1 MSASIAFLCR
11 NPQHR
16 AHPDIISSE
25 VTINEGERAVCPLG
39 AADEHVWERIQAT
52 SLDPVRHR
60 LVHGERVMA

>member
-39 AADEHVWERIQAT
+39 AVDEHVWERTQPT
-52 SLDPVRHR
+52 SLDAVRQR
-60 LVHGERVMA
+60 LVHGQRAMA